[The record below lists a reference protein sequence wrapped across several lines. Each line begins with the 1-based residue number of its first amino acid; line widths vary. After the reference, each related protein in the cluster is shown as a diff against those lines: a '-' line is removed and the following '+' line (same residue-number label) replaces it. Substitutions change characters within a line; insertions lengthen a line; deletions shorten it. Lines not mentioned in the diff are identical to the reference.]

1 MKKRKI
7 CRESGG
13 AGDQAQKQESSSYSG
28 IFGMYGKGD
37 DAWGE
42 GEGVVEKQLK
52 ENQRIFNYFILNQNE
67 SQIT

>member
-1 MKKRKI
+1 
-7 CRESGG
+7 
-13 AGDQAQKQESSSYSG
+13 
-28 IFGMYGKGD
+28 MYGEGD

-67 SQIT
+67 SQITWKSQIQIIWNLTLTIYSYCHRETS